1 MSEIPVYGLSGL
13 GELGKLH
20 IKNLIKVTKARKAPG
35 KSFSKWAGAIK
46 NAAIKKAV
54 TAKHMNALHGIDGIF
69 NTTAQKIANG
79 TATTKDAV
87 DFKKAKVLLTLEDT
101 DYDAFRL
108 ASIYMPYVED
118 IDDKDGGFYF
128 PTQELAEVAAAG
140 EEELVNYCNSPN
152 ATELGKIKI
161 FKKVKNAVKKAVKTV
176 GKAVKTAAKATV
188 NTVKTAVKSTV
199 NAVKATGNLV
209 KAGAQAV
216 TGHGSAAKATLK
228 KATTQAKAA
237 ITQPI
242 KQATKD
248 TKDLTRDTIINPA
261 KTFILDPLKQTIKIA
276 GKVFKV
282 LFIKINPVTVLIR
295 NSIRGLIAL
304 NFLGMATRL
313 NVGMMTKEQ
322 AIAAGYDAATYD
334 KAVTAVNRLKKLYKK
349 MGGNTSK
356 LEKSIRNGAK
366 KKPLFKKDVGK
377 NTKVNFANDAG
388 DDGETSL
395 GDPATIAAMI
405 AACVSILV
413 TLWNWIKSI
422 VVSRQQKKEE
432 QQAKKDEEERK
443 KRNAE
448 LYDCDVNGEP
458 IVDQY
463 GQPLPKGTIE
473 RDKQA
478 AQQAAQQ
485 QAAAAAMMQTLPP
498 TTGGDDSGNGN
509 EKKKSNTG
517 LIIGGIAAAGLLLF
531 MLSNNKKS
539 RKRR

>member
-13 GELGKLH
+13 GELGKLQ
-20 IKNLIKVTKARKAPG
+20 IKKLLKVSKARKAPG
-35 KSFSKWAGAIK
+35 KSFSKFASAIK

-54 TAKHMNALHGIDGIF
+54 VAKHMNALHGIDGIF
-69 NTTAQKIANG
+69 NTTAAKIANG

-128 PTQELAEVAAAG
+128 PSQELAEVAAAG
-140 EEELVNYCNSPN
+140 EDELVNYCSSPN
-152 ATELGKIKI
+152 ATELGKLKI
-161 FKKVKNAVKKAVKTV
+161 FKKIGKAVKKAAKTV

-216 TGHGSAAKATLK
+216 TGHGSAARATLR

-242 KQATKD
+242 KQAAKD
-248 TKDLTRDTIINPA
+248 TKQLTRDTIVNPV
-261 KTFILDPLKQTIKIA
+261 KTFVLDPLKQTIKIA

-313 NVGMMTKEQ
+313 NVGLITKEQ
-322 AIAAGYDAATYD
+322 ALAAGYDAATYV

-356 LEKSIRNGAK
+356 LDKSIRNGAK

-377 NTKVNFANDAG
+377 NTKVNFANDDG
-388 DDGETSL
+388 DGETTL
-395 GDPATIAAMI
+395 GEPATIAAMI

-485 QAAAAAMMQTLPP
+485 QAAAAAMMQTPP
-498 TTGGDDSGNGN
+498 PTGGDDSGNGN

-517 LIIGGIAAAGLLLF
+517 LIIGGIAAAGLLFF

>member
-1 MSEIPVYGLSGL
+1 MAEIPVYGLSGL

-54 TAKHMNALHGIDGIF
+54 TAKHMNALHGLDGIF
-69 NTTAQKIANG
+69 NTTAAKIANG

-108 ASIYMPYVED
+108 ASIYMPYVSD

-128 PTQELAEVAAAG
+128 PSQELAEVAAAG

-152 ATELGKIKI
+152 ATDLGKIKI

-242 KQATKD
+242 KQAAKD

-322 AIAAGYDAATYD
+322 ALKEGYDAATYD

-377 NTKVNFANDAG
+377 NTKVNFANDDG
-388 DDGETSL
+388 DGETSL
-395 GDPATIAAMI
+395 GEPATIAAMI

-478 AQQAAQQ
+478 AAEQA
-485 QAAAAAMMQTLPP
+485 AAAAAMMQTPP
-498 TTGGDDSGNGN
+498 PPTGGDDSGNGN

-517 LIIGGIAAAGLLLF
+517 LIIGGIAAAGLLFF